1 MAYSNLKV
9 RNVAPVRVPSDL
21 DVAWIAGLYEGEGC
35 CNNIKGR
42 TLANDYANKTHKFFS
57 GAEMFAARIT
67 EIRVGTE
74 KNCHIWA
81 VNGDHARILLQAI
94 YPFMSARRKVQLD
107 AANIRKFTGVTG
119 RITRPI
125 LDDKR
130 KAARSV
136 MTLKQKMV
144 ESQLHYK
151 ATHSETVMAYQRDF
165 ARQAREK
172 AKQLKSSPVMQK
184 EQYDA

>member
-1 MAYSNLKV
+1 MGYSKLKV
-9 RNVAPVRVPSDL
+9 ANTPPVRVPSDL

-42 TLANDYANKTHKFFS
+42 TLATITQKDPQILFWCR
-57 GAEMFAARIT
+57 EMFGGRIT
-67 EIRVGTE
+67 EIRVGTD

-81 VNGDHARILLQAI
+81 VCGDNARILLRAI

-107 AANIRKFTGVTG
+107 AANIWKFTGVTG

-125 LDDKR
+125 LSDER

-144 ESQLHYK
+144 ESQQHYK
-151 ATHSETVMAYQRDF
+151 ATHSATVMAYQRDF
-165 ARQAREK
+165 ARQARQK
-172 AKQLKSSPVMQK
+172 AKQAEVIQ
-184 EQYDA
+184 

>member
-1 MAYSNLKV
+1 MPYSKLKV
-9 RNVAPVRVPSDL
+9 RNAAPVRIPSDL
-21 DVAWIAGLYEGEGC
+21 DVAWIAGLYEGEGS

-42 TLANDYANKTHKFFS
+42 SLAVIYQKDPEILFWCRELF
-57 GAEMFAARIT
+57 GGRIT
-67 EIRVGTE
+67 EIRVGTD
-74 KNCHIWA
+74 KNCHVWA
-81 VNGDHARILLQAI
+81 VNGDHARVLLQAI
-94 YPFMSARRKVQLD
+94 YPFLSSRRKVQLE
-107 AANIRKFTGVTG
+107 AASIWRFTGVTG
-119 RITRPI
+119 RNTRPI
-125 LDDKR
+125 LNDER

-151 ATHSETVMAYQRDF
+151 ATHSATVMAYQRDF